1 MMSRYLLA
9 TLALSMAACQPPPAE
24 TPGDIQTEPPVVP
37 VNGQFRLVDA
47 STGRGFAGGTLKLG
61 DETVVT
67 DDQGRADLEVPP
79 GAFDVTLTGPNI
91 ATYTLAGAAGTA
103 DFSFISYVSNR
114 TTTAQVA
121 AYLGT
126 TLDPKRGILVVAADD
141 PQQRPAVG
149 AVVAIDAESDAPF
162 VIAGTG
168 PRRGNAVVA
177 GGSFVSFFNVAPGRV
192 RVSVTPPAGRSCHV
206 APGPGPRD
214 AVDVAAD
221 GVTVVAYVCE

>member
-1 MMSRYLLA
+1 MNRYLLA

-24 TPGDIQTEPPVVP
+24 GSGDIDTEPPVVP
-37 VNGQFRLVDA
+37 VTGHFRLVDA
-47 STGRGFAGGTLKLG
+47 ATGKGFAGGTLKLG
-61 DETVVT
+61 EKTALT
-67 DDQGRADLEVPP
+67 DAQGRADLEVSP

-91 ATYTLAGAAGTA
+91 ATYTLAGAAGTV
-103 DFSFISYVSNR
+103 DFSFISYVSTR
-114 TTTAQVA
+114 TTAAQVA
-121 AYLGT
+121 SYLGT

-141 PQQRPAVG
+141 PQLRPAVG
-149 AVVAIDAESDAPF
+149 AQVAIDAEADAPF

-177 GGSFVSFFNVAPGRV
+177 GGSFVSFFNVVPGRV
-192 RVSVTPPAGRSCHV
+192 RVSMTPPAGRSCHV

-214 AVDVAAD
+214 TVDVAAD